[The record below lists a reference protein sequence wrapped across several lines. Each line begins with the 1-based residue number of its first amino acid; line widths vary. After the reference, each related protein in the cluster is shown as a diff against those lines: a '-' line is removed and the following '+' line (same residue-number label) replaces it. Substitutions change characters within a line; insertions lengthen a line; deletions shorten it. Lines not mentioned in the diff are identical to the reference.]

1 MERQWTGTYIVHI
14 TLEDIK
20 MWPGMLY
27 TALSRFTDMTRFVL
41 MNDVTWSMLDT
52 DSRKLFMSGRK
63 TRVNDLERFANQTKE
78 QYSCLGTTQEQL
90 HGMYRQLISLVDKTC
105 DELLTYRNKPMI
117 IELWVE

>member
-1 MERQWTGTYIVHI
+1 
-14 TLEDIK
+14 

-63 TRVNDLERFANQTKE
+63 TRVNDLESFANQTKE

-105 DELLTYRNKPMI
+105 DELLMYRNKPMN